1 MFLTHSVLNE
11 NCNNMRLFA
20 LIDNWLSVG
29 INSNRLLFLLQR
41 LRLPDSKKEKQFSR
55 SSAEFPPDKPH
66 PLPRNSTGTIRLFV
80 CYCYLL
86 SFRWAVALGPFVWP
100 AVIINRIWRP
110 LRVNGLNVGI
120 RNCNEGCC
128 FGRLSAA
135 QPEIN
140 KLVSKRAK
148 SF

>member
-1 MFLTHSVLNE
+1 
-11 NCNNMRLFA
+11 MRLFA

-41 LRLPDSKKEKQFSR
+41 LRLPDSKKKQNCL
-55 SSAEFPPDKPH
+55 AVQAPNFPQTNPTPYQEIQQDS
-66 PLPRNSTGTIRLFV
+66 LCRLFV

-110 LRVNGLNVGI
+110 LRVNGLNV
-120 RNCNEGCC
+120 
-128 FGRLSAA
+128 
-135 QPEIN
+135 
-140 KLVSKRAK
+140 
-148 SF
+148 